1 MATKFILIALFLSI
15 FMKSDVNCMS
25 YTVSSPNDNLSRILK
40 EKCGSARLLI
50 ENAAANNI
58 KSPYTVVKGSVLEIE
73 CSNAPKTTIKTTI
86 KPITTKIT
94 TATTT
99 MKTTRPTTTK
109 TTTETTTTTK
119 TTTKTTTTA
128 KPPGN

>member
-1 MATKFILIALFLSI
+1 MATQFILIALFLSI

-25 YTVSSPNDNLSRILK
+25 YTVSGPNDNLSRILK

-58 KSPYTVVKGSVLEIE
+58 KSPYTVAKGSVLEIV
-73 CSNAPKTTIKTTI
+73 CSSASKTTVMTTL
-86 KPITTKIT
+86 KPVTTK
-94 TATTT
+94 TTT
-99 MKTTRPTTTK
+99 MTTTRPTTTK
-109 TTTETTTTTK
+109 TTTETTTTTTK